1 MLDIDD
7 SGGLSFRELE
17 LGLRKLKVFAVT
29 PLPGHLVFLSI
40 SSVAVHIVTRT
51 FDNHDQ
57 VNPPIRI
64 SQDDW
69 DTMTLSGT
77 MTNENCELDNPHFE
91 IVMRRQLK
99 LYVQRQLAN
108 AMEVIG
114 SDNQVRLLLGCRAR
128 AIESSRCFPQH
139 VSSSNNLRGTA

>member
-64 SQDDW
+64 SEDDW
-69 DTMTLSGT
+69 DTMTPEAADGT
-77 MTNENCELDNPHFE
+77 APSSLASPRNSLPHFE
-91 IVMRRQLK
+91 EWEREKVEDREGK
-99 LYVQRQLAN
+99 TEN
-108 AMEVIG
+108 APKTAGGRNRNRTSVGACDHVVI
-114 SDNQVRLLLGCRAR
+114 
-128 AIESSRCFPQH
+128 
-139 VSSSNNLRGTA
+139 